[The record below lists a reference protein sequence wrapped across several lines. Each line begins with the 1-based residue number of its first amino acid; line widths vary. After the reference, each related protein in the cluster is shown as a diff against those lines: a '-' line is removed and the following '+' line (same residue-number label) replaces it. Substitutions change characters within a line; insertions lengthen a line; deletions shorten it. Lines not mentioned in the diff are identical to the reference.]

1 MNTDKE
7 EVSLLKFIPENLHDQ
22 LKMEVLQQI
31 EVDKANAAAK
41 NKQAVSPMFE
51 QVMDAKKKEREQQNK
66 K

>member
-7 EVSLLKFIPENLHDQ
+7 EVSILKFIPENLHAQ
-22 LKMEVLQQI
+22 LKLEVLRQI
-31 EVDKANAAAK
+31 ELDKQLKPGEMSEAFK
-41 NKQAVSPMFE
+41 